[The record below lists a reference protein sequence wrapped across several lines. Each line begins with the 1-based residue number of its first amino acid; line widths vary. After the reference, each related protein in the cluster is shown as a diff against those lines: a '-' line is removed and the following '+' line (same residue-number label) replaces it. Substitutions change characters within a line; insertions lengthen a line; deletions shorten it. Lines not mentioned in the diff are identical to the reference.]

1 MLHFREHHL
10 ISAQSKN
17 ILLVGTLTEDNNNIT
32 FYLNTVGF
40 KANNAYGAV

>member
-17 ILLVGTLTEDNNNIT
+17 NLLVGTLTEDNNNIT
-32 FYLNTVGF
+32 FNLNTVGF